1 MYSKEIVN
9 AIYMN
14 HMYEYCIVNRNFEIL
29 KYSDKILKY
38 CDESALKVAKPDLF
52 DVAPELVGMD
62 DELYAILEGVSKEL
76 HIPLVHKASDEYV
89 NIHVYHSSQVDTFIV
104 LFENITNV
112 TKAQLHSQQIHNENL
127 LLLGEI
133 EEKNVQL
140 EAFNHEMKRMV
151 EEEVAK
157 NMEKQHMIELQT
169 RHAQMGEMMAMIIHQ
184 WKQPLSVIQTLGTL
198 LKMKF
203 ERGTLT
209 QTLFTEKIDNL
220 LNQAVHMEHTVSDF
234 QRFFTPSKEEVL
246 FDIKET
252 IFSVVHL
259 VEMEYKLQNISI
271 TVTEDTEVSVY
282 GYPNEYT
289 QVILAI
295 LQNAKDALVSS
306 KQLDKQIT
314 IRIQRHNGHS
324 LVTIRDNAGGI
335 PKEVMQNVFTQYMT
349 TKENGTGLGLYIAK
363 CVIENNMKG
372 KLWVNN
378 IDGGAEFSIRL

>member
-1 MYSKEIVN
+1 MYNKEIVN

-29 KYSDKILKY
+29 KYSDKIVKY
-38 CDESALKVAKPDLF
+38 CHESAFQVAKPDLF

-62 DELYAILEGVSKEL
+62 DELYAILGGVSKEL
-76 HIPLVHKASDEYV
+76 HIPLVHKVPDEYV

-104 LFENITNV
+104 LFENITEV

-140 EAFNHEMKRMV
+140 EAFNHEMQSLV
-151 EEEVAK
+151 EVEVAK

-252 IFSVVHL
+252 IFSVIHL
-259 VEMEYKLQNISI
+259 VEMEYKLQNITI
-271 TVTEDTEVSVY
+271 TVTEDVEVSVF

-314 IRIQRHNGHS
+314 IRIQTYNEHS

-335 PKEVMQNVFTQYMT
+335 PEEVIQNVFTQYMT
-349 TKENGTGLGLYIAK
+349 TKKNGTGLGLYIAK